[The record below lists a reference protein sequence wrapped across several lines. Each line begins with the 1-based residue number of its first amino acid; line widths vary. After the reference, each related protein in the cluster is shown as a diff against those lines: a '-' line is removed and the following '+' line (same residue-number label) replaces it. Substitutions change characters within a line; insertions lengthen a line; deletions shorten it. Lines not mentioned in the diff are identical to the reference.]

1 MLSEQEQFAVN
12 VFKMLHNITSFPNLF
27 GACESGK
34 PGAWRE
40 NSQRPRRNGPAHPPG
55 PAGEEDDGWE
65 RVRWR
70 GQCLCG
76 QLNDERMNG
85 CSSSHCGSSPRR
97 AFHPQPGHFNGAGE
111 IGPSANPSRKHTL
124 EPTPEA
130 CGLSRG
136 VRNPRGRGQFPWGD
150 YWDVNLRG

>member
-1 MLSEQEQFAVN
+1 MFLRCS
-12 VFKMLHNITSFPNLF
+12 ITSHHSQTSLGPVNR
-27 GACESGK
+27 GSQEPGERIPSGQ
-34 PGAWRE
+34 GGMG
-40 NSQRPRRNGPAHPPG
+40 PRTAHPPG

-65 RVRWR
+65 RVRRR

-85 CSSSHCGSSPRR
+85 CSSSHCGSSPWR
-97 AFHPQPGHFNGAGE
+97 AFHPQPGHFIGAGE
-111 IGPSANPSRKHTL
+111 TVPSANPSREHTL

-136 VRNPRGRGQFPWGD
+136 VRNPRGRGHFPWGD